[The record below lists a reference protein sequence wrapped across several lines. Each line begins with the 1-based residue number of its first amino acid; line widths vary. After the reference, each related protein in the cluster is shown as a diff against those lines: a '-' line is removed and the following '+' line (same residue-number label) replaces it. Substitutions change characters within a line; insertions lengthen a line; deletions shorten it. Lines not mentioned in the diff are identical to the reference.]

1 MVGEIIV
8 GGMITV
14 SCLGLMYGYGY
25 LVGKLTEKIKK
36 GN

>member
-1 MVGEIIV
+1 MIGEIVV
-8 GGMITV
+8 GTMITV
-14 SCLGLMYGYGY
+14 SCLGLMYSYGY

>member
-1 MVGEIIV
+1 MIGEIIV

-25 LVGKLTEKIKK
+25 LAGKLAEKIKK

>member
-1 MVGEIIV
+1 MIGEIIA

-25 LVGKLTEKIKK
+25 LVGKLTERIKK
-36 GN
+36 

>member
-1 MVGEIIV
+1 MIGEIIV

-14 SCLGLMYGYGY
+14 SCLGLMYSYGY
-25 LVGKLTEKIKK
+25 LVGKLTEKVKK